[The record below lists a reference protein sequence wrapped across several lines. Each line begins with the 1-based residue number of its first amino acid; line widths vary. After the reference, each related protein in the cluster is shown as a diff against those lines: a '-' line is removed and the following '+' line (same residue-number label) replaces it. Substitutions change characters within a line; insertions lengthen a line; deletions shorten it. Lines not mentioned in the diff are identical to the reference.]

1 MSKNSEIKAIKA
13 IIDKCQ
19 RYIDNAENDAQK
31 AEYNKMRLKKVA
43 LLPKNQWKKYG
54 LEKVEEVL
62 IREEGEKSPRILD
75 YKYIEII
82 PEEPEEE
89 IEEEE

>member
-1 MSKNSEIKAIKA
+1 MSKNSEIKA

-19 RYIDNAENDAQK
+19 RYIDNAETDAQK

-62 IREEGEKSPRILD
+62 IREEGPKSPRIVD

-82 PEEPEEE
+82 PEEESEDLEETPEV
-89 IEEEE
+89 